1 MKKLGDK
8 VKENCEKCNHVQIFE
23 VSEISEYGEA
33 FGICEKCKNVIRV

>member
-8 VKENCEKCNHVQIFE
+8 VKEHCEKCKNNQTFE

-33 FGICEKCKNVIRV
+33 FGICDKCKNSMQL